1 MGTSYSEE
9 FRLEALT
16 EMYVASKITLDQLE
30 DLSLQALKGEQPT
43 INGLP
48 IIADPDLISIRPMF
62 ETIMK

>member
-1 MGTSYSEE
+1 
-9 FRLEALT
+9 
-16 EMYVASKITLDQLE
+16 MYVTSKISLDQLE